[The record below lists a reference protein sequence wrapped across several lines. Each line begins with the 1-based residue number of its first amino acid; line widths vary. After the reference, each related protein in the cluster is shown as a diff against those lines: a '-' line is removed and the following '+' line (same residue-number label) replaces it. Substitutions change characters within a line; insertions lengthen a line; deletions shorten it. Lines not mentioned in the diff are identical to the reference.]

1 MPLCLYACL
10 WCRPVP
16 DAEAE
21 GDDKD
26 EAVAELE
33 GESAEADA
41 PKVKK
46 KAGRKK
52 ATADETYQPEPRKP
66 VPGWIQ
72 AQVRSW
78 SVLGF

>member
-1 MPLCLYACL
+1 MLKSMT

-16 DAEAE
+16 DAEAGGE
-21 GDDKD
+21 DKD
-26 EAVAELE
+26 EAAAELE
-33 GESAEADA
+33 GESTEADA

-78 SVLGF
+78 SNLDL